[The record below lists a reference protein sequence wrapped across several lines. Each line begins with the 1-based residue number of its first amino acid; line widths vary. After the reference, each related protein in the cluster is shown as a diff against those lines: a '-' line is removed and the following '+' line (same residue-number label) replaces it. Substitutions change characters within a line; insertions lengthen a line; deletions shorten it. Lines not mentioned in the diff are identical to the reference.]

1 MLDWLVDV
9 VLSFV
14 ADYGYLAVFVYMVLE
29 TAFILHFA
37 PSEIVI
43 PYAAHHLVSNRF
55 DFGVFLVVTTV
66 GATLGAILAYYVFG
80 VYGEK
85 ALERFGHVLHV
96 EEEDIERGQK
106 WFRRWGENSVFWCRM
121 LPVMRAV
128 ISIPAG
134 MAQMDL
140 KKFVAYSTFGSAVF
154 NLAFT
159 WLVYSGSGE
168 HSPLDVMVLFAGNTL
183 SPIFRSVHLTVL
195 VGALSVGSGWWI
207 WTQREEVRK
216 RFEY

>member
-14 ADYGYLAVFVYMVLE
+14 AEYGYVAIFAYMVLE

-43 PYAAHHLVSNRF
+43 PFAATHLVSDPASF
-55 DFGVFLVVTTV
+55 AFFLGVTTV
-66 GATLGAILAYYVFG
+66 GAVIGALLAYYVFG
-80 VYGEK
+80 IYGEK
-85 ALERFGHVLHV
+85 ALERFGHVIHV

-134 MAQMDL
+134 MAEMNL
-140 KKFVAYSTFGSAVF
+140 RKFVLYSTIGSAIF
-154 NLAFT
+154 NAAFT
-159 WLVYSGSGE
+159 YLVYSGSST
-168 HSPLDVMVLFAGNTL
+168 HSPLDLMVMYAGNTF
-183 SPIFRSVHLTVL
+183 SPILQSVHLTVL

-207 WTQREEVRK
+207 WRQREELTK

>member
-1 MLDWLVDV
+1 MLDWLVGV
-9 VLSFV
+9 VMEFI
-14 ADYGYLAVFVYMVLE
+14 ARYGYFAIFAYMVLE

-43 PYAAHHLVSNRF
+43 PFAAAHLVTDRASF
-55 DFGVFLVVTTV
+55 AFFLLVTTV
-66 GATLGAILAYYVFG
+66 GATLGALLAYYVFG

-96 EEEDIERGQK
+96 EDDDIERGQR
-106 WFRRWGENSVFWCRM
+106 WFRKWGENSVFWGRM

-134 MAQMDL
+134 MAEMDL
-140 KKFVAYSTFGSAVF
+140 RKFVLYSAVGSAVF
-154 NLAFT
+154 NFGFT

-168 HSPLDVMVLFAGNTL
+168 HSPLDLGVGYATDAAVAVFA
-183 SPIFRSVHLTVL
+183 SVHLTLL
-195 VGALSVGSGWWI
+195 VACLSVGAGWWA
-207 WTQREEVRK
+207 WGRREEVRR
-216 RFEY
+216 RFGH